1 MVRRVSKKKG
11 GLGIQNVQ
19 KGTCFLETR
28 WVVFNMQNL
37 NYGLKLWSTFVKL
50 SKQFIIIFISFTFIR
65 GNYLSDSMYFKT
77 GGIHISAI
85 YNL

>member
-1 MVRRVSKKKG
+1 
-11 GLGIQNVQ
+11 
-19 KGTCFLETR
+19 
-28 WVVFNMQNL
+28 MQNL
-37 NYGLKLWSTFVKL
+37 NCGLKLWSTFVKL

-77 GGIHISAI
+77 GGIRISAI